1 MKKKL
6 NLNELKVESF
16 VTTHDINNAET
27 IKGGRPPAKSYNG
40 NCLPAEPDYPVDRI
54 TDNFCSL
61 DFVCNT
67 GHLCY
72 ISINATC

>member
-6 NLNELKVESF
+6 NLDKLKVESF
-16 VTTHDINNAET
+16 VTNVTSET
-27 IKGGRPPAKSYNG
+27 VDTVLGGRPPKPSYNG
-40 NCLPAEPDYPVDRI
+40 NCPVEVPDDPIRLTDR
-54 TDNFCSL
+54 CSWGH
-61 DFVCNT
+61 VCNT